1 MNWFDSLKG
10 TGSSSSLE
18 PSDSFEDIAHM
29 LLTFPTEELDLGH
42 FIEED
47 QLASDSEEERN
58 VDATAVG
65 EESED
70 FSELLS
76 FEPEK
81 FYGSFYEND
90 LQTSSFLL
98 PQLYNQPA
106 ENLDVGDYK
115 DIPGM
120 PDPALFRDAPIA
132 KPHLTPPDISAGL
145 GKREESKNIVA
156 LGAYVASHAIWMNYN
171 GCLCRYLSPCW
182 RKLDREDAALRE
194 IRTLLSPFDDIRDSL
209 TVSDYRRIL
218 NEVFSASDVPVF
230 TDLEPSAYTINCK
243 DGALNLLNAQAHAP
257 CPEDHFFYAFDLSYK
272 QVFHPPM
279 RGDYFEMFVSQISA
293 GDPDVRRQLLEMLA
307 IAMTG
312 TQLKYFYVMLG
323 PSNSGKSQWGRFVQ
337 ELLGHEN
344 VESVQS
350 IADFGGKYTTG
361 SVYGKLLVSCL
372 DLPNG
377 VLPQIAIGVLKTFC
391 GDDSVKGELKFK
403 QSFTYYRKPLVM
415 LAGNHPIKVNHAE
428 HEDALF
434 NRMVIVPFADPN
446 VDESERIPNLYQHF
460 LEEAPYIVHE
470 ACLAYQ
476 DLAARNWVPTRVPI
490 PEEYATKEGNQSLLA
505 VKAFV
510 EDCIS
515 FKADSQVT
523 TAELYEAY
531 ADYAS
536 DEGYPQLSATAFSRA
551 LSTAINLVIPKAFAV
566 KRVNGCN
573 TRGYGHISLCG

>member
-1 MNWFDSLKG
+1 MSSVQPRLRKSLAALRSLPVEDISSGEYRESEIPPALAAFSCDKRSELIPTGQYVELRNAPVPKIIPATTSLKR
-10 TGSSSSLE
+10 
-18 PSDSFEDIAHM
+18 IA
-29 LLTFPTEELDLGH
+29 
-42 FIEED
+42 
-47 QLASDSEEERN
+47 
-58 VDATAVG
+58 AV
-65 EESED
+65 
-70 FSELLS
+70 
-76 FEPEK
+76 
-81 FYGSFYEND
+81 
-90 LQTSSFLL
+90 
-98 PQLYNQPA
+98 
-106 ENLDVGDYK
+106 
-115 DIPGM
+115 
-120 PDPALFRDAPIA
+120 
-132 KPHLTPPDISAGL
+132 PDISSGL

-218 NEVFSASDVPVF
+218 DEVFSASDVPVF

-243 DGALNLLNAQAHAP
+243 DGALNLLNAQAHTP

-293 GDPDVRRQLLEMLA
+293 GNSDVRRQLLEMLA

-536 DEGYPQLSATAFSRA
+536 DEGYPQVNATAFSRS
-551 LSTAINLVIPKAFAV
+551 LSSVINRVIPEAFAV
-566 KRVNGCN
+566 KRVNGCDA
-573 TRGYGHISLCG
+573 RGYSHVSLHG

>member
-1 MNWFDSLKG
+1 MNWFDFLKG
-10 TGSSSSLE
+10 TGSSSSPE

-29 LLTFPTEELDLGH
+29 LLAFPTEELELGH

-65 EESED
+65 EEPEN

-76 FEPEK
+76 FEPEE

-90 LQTSSFLL
+90 SQTSSFLL
-98 PQLYNQPA
+98 PQLYNQPV

-120 PDPALFRDAPIA
+120 PDPALFRDTPIA
-132 KPHLTPPDISAGL
+132 KPNLTPPDISTGL
-145 GKREESKNIVA
+145 GKRAESKDIVA
-156 LGAYVASHAIWMNYN
+156 LGDYVVSQATWMKYDDVL
-171 GCLCRYLSPCW
+171 CLYRPPCW
-182 RKLDREDAALRE
+182 RKLKSEDTALRE
-194 IRTLLSPFDDIRDSL
+194 IRKLLFPHDGIRDSL
-209 TVSDYRRIL
+209 TVSDYRSIYQGMR
-218 NEVFSASDVPVF
+218 SHPRVPELSN
-230 TDLEPSAYTINCK
+230 LEPPAYTINCK
-243 DGALNLLNAQAHAP
+243 DGALNLLNAQAHTP
-257 CPEDHFFYAFDLSYK
+257 CPEDYFFYAFDLSCK
-272 QVFHPPM
+272 QVLHPPM

-523 TAELYEAY
+523 TAQLYEAY
-531 ADYAS
+531 VDYAS
-536 DEGYPQLSATAFSRA
+536 DEGYPQLNTTAFSRA
-551 LSTAINLVIPKAFAV
+551 LSTVISRIIPEAFSV
-566 KRVNGCN
+566 KRVNGYN
-573 TRGYGHISLCG
+573 TRGYGHISLQE